1 MQQVPTPWPLFSYNL
16 RHDQYLLNER
26 WINPAKDLISHAL
39 ELFHFCL
46 FCCNLLLSHMKTF
59 IAPLSSIIYLD
70 VVVSGTVV
78 VSGALVVVSGTLVV
92 VSGTLVVGCVVTGF
106 VVGCCAT
113 ASTTTLSVAVLA
125 VYA

>member
-1 MQQVPTPWPLFSYNL
+1 
-16 RHDQYLLNER
+16 
-26 WINPAKDLISHAL
+26 
-39 ELFHFCL
+39 
-46 FCCNLLLSHMKTF
+46 MKTF

-106 VVGCCAT
+106 VVGCCC
-113 ASTTTLSVAVLA
+113 SVCLI
-125 VYA
+125 

>member
-1 MQQVPTPWPLFSYNL
+1 
-16 RHDQYLLNER
+16 
-26 WINPAKDLISHAL
+26 
-39 ELFHFCL
+39 
-46 FCCNLLLSHMKTF
+46 MKTF

-78 VSGALVVVSGTLVV
+78 VSGALVV

>member
-1 MQQVPTPWPLFSYNL
+1 
-16 RHDQYLLNER
+16 
-26 WINPAKDLISHAL
+26 
-39 ELFHFCL
+39 
-46 FCCNLLLSHMKTF
+46 MKTF

-92 VSGTLVVGCVVTGF
+92 VSGALVVVSGTLVVGCVVTGF

-125 VYA
+125 VYT

>member
-1 MQQVPTPWPLFSYNL
+1 
-16 RHDQYLLNER
+16 
-26 WINPAKDLISHAL
+26 
-39 ELFHFCL
+39 
-46 FCCNLLLSHMKTF
+46 MKTF

-78 VSGALVVVSGTLVV
+78 VSGALVVVSGALVV